1 MHLCFRLT
9 TYCSGCKHFFY
20 PLSPLRINLKAI
32 SRQATHSCLKINGL
46 LKNLNPFV
54 LFRALWLASI
64 ASSGHLGSD
73 FSGCYFFITLCFSPT
88 CCLSL
93 LSIILFTKKIRMW
106 SKRGPLQFSFFIEL
120 LLLCWFLL
128 LTLSPM
134 LKSVPCE
141 KLELSSLVSEWPPDT
156 LPFLSKPFLQLP
168 LESFC
173 VLEPLSFSQIPESGD
188 LCPCSWAPG
197 PPMPTH
203 LPDTLSNL
211 DREWQ
216 ATDWRV
222 ETFRW
227 HIYPLQCPGARTFDF
242 RGI

>member
-1 MHLCFRLT
+1 MWVLVRVLQRN
-9 TYCSGCKHFFY
+9 
-20 PLSPLRINLKAI
+20 RINRRYEREYI
-32 SRQATHSCLKINGL
+32 YIFSRFSHVWLCNSMDYGRPGSSVHGNSLG
-46 LKNLNPFV
+46 KNIGV
-54 LFRALWLASI
+54 
-64 ASSGHLGSD
+64 G
-73 FSGCYFFITLCFSPT
+73 FIYICF
-88 CCLSL
+88 SL
-93 LSIILFTKKIRMW
+93 LSIILFTKKMIRTW

-134 LKSVPCE
+134 LKSVTCE

-156 LPFLSKPFLQLP
+156 LLFYQNRVFKFLLSPF
-168 LESFC
+168 

-188 LCPCSWAPG
+188 LCPCSWTPR
-197 PPMPTH
+197 PPIPTH

-211 DREWQ
+211 DRGWQ
-216 ATDWRV
+216 ANDWRV
-222 ETFRW
+222 ETFCW